1 MLLLCCNL
9 LFSISIKIASVSE
22 TCLPFTKYF
31 FIASPSLD
39 YLAYNVTTNPLLS
52 AQRQASRPAFNA
64 RLMNLL
70 KSSAPMSFKIPLTP
84 TSVFIFL
91 PSSVCPNTLM
101 RKFELM
107 NFVVNSKTFE
117 FDFFIFSSLNRGAI
131 GLKLLNVLLCL
142 SLKHAA
148 KILIFFHS
156 TKTFPE
162 RY

>member
-9 LFSISIKIASVSE
+9 LFSISIKIASVSDI
-22 TCLPFTKYF
+22 CFPFTKYF

-39 YLAYNVTTNPLLS
+39 YLAYNVTTKPLLS

-91 PSSVCPNTLM
+91 PFSSCPKTLM
-101 RKFELM
+101 RKLALI

-117 FDFFIFSSLNRGAI
+117 FDFFIFLWLDRVA
-131 GLKLLNVLLCL
+131 
-142 SLKHAA
+142 
-148 KILIFFHS
+148 
-156 TKTFPE
+156 
-162 RY
+162 

>member
-9 LFSISIKIASVSE
+9 LFSISIKIASVSDI
-22 TCLPFTKYF
+22 CLPFTKYF

-52 AQRQASRPAFNA
+52 AQRQASRPAFSA

-84 TSVFIFL
+84 TRVFIFL
-91 PSSVCPNTLM
+91 PFSSCPKTLM
-101 RKFELM
+101 RKLALI

-117 FDFFIFSSLNRGAI
+117 FDFFIFWLDRVA
-131 GLKLLNVLLCL
+131 
-142 SLKHAA
+142 
-148 KILIFFHS
+148 
-156 TKTFPE
+156 
-162 RY
+162 

>member
-9 LFSISIKIASVSE
+9 LFSISIKIASVSDI
-22 TCLPFTKYF
+22 CFPFTKYF
-31 FIASPSLD
+31 FTLPSID

-107 NFVVNSKTFE
+107 NFAVNSKTFE
-117 FDFFIFSSLNRGAI
+117 FDFFIFF
-131 GLKLLNVLLCL
+131 GLTVLPR
-142 SLKHAA
+142 A
-148 KILIFFHS
+148 
-156 TKTFPE
+156 
-162 RY
+162 

>member
-22 TCLPFTKYF
+22 IFTKYF

-52 AQRQASRPAFNA
+52 AQRQASIPAFNA
-64 RLMNLL
+64 RLTNLL

-91 PSSVCPNTLM
+91 PSSVRPKTLI
-101 RKFELM
+101 RKFELI
-107 NFVVNSKTFE
+107 NFVVNSKMFE
-117 FDFFIFSSLNRGAI
+117 FDFFIFF
-131 GLKLLNVLLCL
+131 GLTVLPR
-142 SLKHAA
+142 A
-148 KILIFFHS
+148 
-156 TKTFPE
+156 
-162 RY
+162 